1 MLNQKSPFPAKRRK
15 YLKLFMIYLIWR
27 TKIDHMLQFDAG
39 LRTICSIYIFKT
51 LQAKI
56 YMIIKNKQ
64 RLFSFYMFNK
74 ISIDQNE
81 LLIFSLSRR
90 EIHGAQISLE
100 AR

>member
-1 MLNQKSPFPAKRRK
+1 
-15 YLKLFMIYLIWR
+15 MIYLIWR
-27 TKIDHMLQFDAG
+27 TEIDHMLQFDAG
-39 LRTICSIYIFKT
+39 LRTICSIYIFKNI
-51 LQAKI
+51 AGEI
-56 YMIIKNKQ
+56 YMMIKNKQ

-90 EIHGAQISLE
+90 EILVAQISLE